1 MTSRFRHR
9 SVRGGLRAD
18 RERLISA
25 MDLPPRLMDTVDAH
39 ARLRGPYTAGGAI
52 VREVT
57 EAHCSRSGAR
67 TPSRHRDPG
76 ISS

>member
-1 MTSRFRHR
+1 MTSEFRHR

-25 MDLPPRLMDTVDAH
+25 MDLPPRLVDTVDAH
-39 ARLRGPYTAGGAI
+39 ARLRGPYTAGGVI

-57 EAHCSRSGAR
+57 VALAADRIPRSHSVTTSRSG
-67 TPSRHRDPG
+67 H
-76 ISS
+76 